1 MNGNQIKDSLNLI
14 SMQMN
19 GLRGAGEFGKFGT
32 DMLRTMSQEWQKTE
46 KKKDK
51 KKKSADKNKKDL
63 MQKEKKN
70 NRTNGTAGKKETP
83 QAISGSMAVGNIAAA
98 PDAGSKNG
106 RWTSESSL
114 RAKGKEASESSLRVK
129 GKGTSDSSLRVKGK
143 GASESSLRAKGS
155 GAAGDSFR
163 VLGHGAQH
171 NELYGPRGISL
182 QEAFVWSEILG
193 EPMAHKRRTRRVNQ
207 RYGNQSNADRR

>member
-83 QAISGSMAVGNIAAA
+83 QALSGSMAVGNIAAA

-114 RAKGKEASESSLRVK
+114 RA
-129 GKGTSDSSLRVKGK
+129 KGK

-193 EPMAHKRRTRRVNQ
+193 EPMAHKRRARRVNQ

>member
-70 NRTNGTAGKKETP
+70 NRTNSTAGKKETP
-83 QAISGSMAVGNIAAA
+83 QALSGSMAVGNIAAA

-114 RAKGKEASESSLRVK
+114 RAKGKGASE
-129 GKGTSDSSLRVKGK
+129 SSLRVKGK

-193 EPMAHKRRTRRVNQ
+193 EPMAHKRRARRVNQ

>member
-63 MQKEKKN
+63 MKKEKKN

-83 QAISGSMAVGNIAAA
+83 QALSGSMAVGNIAAA

-106 RWTSESSL
+106 RWTSE
-114 RAKGKEASESSLRVK
+114 
-129 GKGTSDSSLRVKGK
+129 SSLRVKGK

-171 NELYGPRGISL
+171 SELYGPRGISL

-193 EPMAHKRRTRRVNQ
+193 EPMAHKRRARRVNQ

>member
-83 QAISGSMAVGNIAAA
+83 QALSGSMAVGNIAAA
-98 PDAGSKNG
+98 
-106 RWTSESSL
+106 
-114 RAKGKEASESSLRVK
+114 
-129 GKGTSDSSLRVKGK
+129 
-143 GASESSLRAKGS
+143 
-155 GAAGDSFR
+155 
-163 VLGHGAQH
+163 
-171 NELYGPRGISL
+171 PRGISL

-193 EPMAHKRRTRRVNQ
+193 EPMAHKRRARRVNQ